1 MKRDY
6 TFKNSDFLPF
16 IYDNS
21 LEKAI
26 IENKHTFK
34 AIGHILQSFT
44 HEKNFVLKSVPTTL
58 KSDER
63 ILSFIALYKNKP
75 IFLTLFSDDFVIEI
89 DDEKYHFKLDW
100 DINFLYARLV
110 KYRKQ
115 IDKKAVIEKI
125 NSHNLTIDI
134 YIKDKKFHFFVPYDI
149 DYYLNAYYFSIIR
162 ENTSIIE
169 MKNLY
174 LERFFHTQSE
184 YEKKLETVLSI
195 YEIKNGEE
203 VLLDELSLVNGF
215 VTKYLLSTK
224 KEDILLSI
232 KGGIDSE
239 EEITIR
245 NLENVFDLQVSLEL
259 QELLQRS
266 RTIMPKNR
274 RLL

>member
-1 MKRDY
+1 MIKPQNLVKGDKVAIVSLSRGLLGKSSVKHELDLAIRRLKEYGLEPVIMPNAMGDTDY
-6 TFKNSDFLPF
+6 LSNYPEARAADLK
-16 IYDNS
+16 
-21 LEKAI
+21 KAYQD
-26 IENKHTFK
+26 ENIKMILC
-34 AIGHILQSFT
+34 AIGGNDTYRLLPYLM
-44 HEKNFVLKSVPTTL
+44 E
-58 KSDER
+58 
-63 ILSFIALYKNKP
+63 
-75 IFLTLFSDDFVIEI
+75 
-89 DDEKYHFKLDW
+89 DDEF
-100 DINFLYARLV
+100 
-110 KYRKQ
+110 
-115 IDKKAVIEKI
+115 KKAVIEKI

-134 YIKDKKFHFFVPYDI
+134 YFKDKKFHFFVPYDI